1 MNILLFLFISFFA
14 IGAWAQ
20 TQVSRDTI
28 TEQAL
33 LELPATEQRRADL
46 RSALKTSMAAEVPSQ
61 EPTLEKMPVKR
72 RLTEQ
77 QRARLR
83 QQLRQQQP
91 NEKLDF

>member
-20 TQVSRDTI
+20 TKVSRDTV
-28 TEQAL
+28 TEPAL
-33 LELPATEQRRADL
+33 LELPASEQRRADL
-46 RSALKTSMAAEVPSQ
+46 RAALKTSMAAEAPSQ
-61 EPTLEKMPVKR
+61 EPALEKIPVKR
-72 RLTEQ
+72 HLTEQ

-83 QQLRQQQP
+83 QQLRQQRP